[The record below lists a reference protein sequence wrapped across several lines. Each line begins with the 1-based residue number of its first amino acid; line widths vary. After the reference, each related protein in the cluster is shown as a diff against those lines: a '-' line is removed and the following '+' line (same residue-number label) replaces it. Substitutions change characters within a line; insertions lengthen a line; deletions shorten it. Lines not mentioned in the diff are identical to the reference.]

1 MPPGPSK
8 NENVKKAVTANK
20 ISIGNGYFNS
30 MVLLNEIWH
39 SCSEHVSILFV
50 NISAKPHYHSTKR
63 GARNFGR

>member
-20 ISIGNGYFNS
+20 IALATL